1 MRAQVVASAASL
13 GRKFH
18 YDEAHARHVAD
29 LSLAIFDALVRE
41 HGLGKRERLLLELG
55 AILHDVGSFIKT
67 SGHHKHGEYI
77 VANSEIFGLN
87 RVDLTIIANVV
98 RYHRKAPPAS
108 THVNFIALPREDRIV
123 VMKLA
128 AIVRVADA
136 LDRGHD
142 QRVRDAAFERR
153 EERFVIR
160 VTGLADLSLERL
172 SLAEK
177 GDMFEDVF
185 GLEPILS

>member
-1 MRAQVVASAASL
+1 M
-13 GRKFH
+13 
-18 YDEAHARHVAD
+18 
-29 LSLAIFDALVRE
+29 
-41 HGLGKRERLLLELG
+41 
-55 AILHDVGSFIKT
+55 
-67 SGHHKHGEYI
+67 
-77 VANSEIFGLN
+77 
-87 RVDLTIIANVV
+87 

-128 AIVRVADA
+128 AIIRVADA

-142 QRVRDAAFERR
+142 QRLRDAVFERR

-160 VTGLADLSLERL
+160 APSAADLSLERL

-185 GLEPILS
+185 GLEPVLG